1 MTEKSIKAKRD
12 KERKMMATQKSEST
26 FKERSTS
33 GVADTLRTE
42 PWQCVFD
49 CNTTR
54 RRFSC
59 RKHEFL
65 ELLRK
70 LRDVDFELLGLPLL
84 LL

>member
-1 MTEKSIKAKRD
+1 MKAKRD
-12 KERKMMATQKSEST
+12 KERKIMPTQNSEST

-33 GVADTLRTE
+33 GIADTLRTE

-54 RRFSC
+54 HRFDC
-59 RKHEFL
+59 RKHEFS
-65 ELLRK
+65 ESLRK
-70 LRDVDFELLGLPLL
+70 LRDVDFGLLGLPLL